1 MARTSEYITT
11 VTVTYIFLA
20 VFGRVPGKLQ
30 VMEVDLQVVRQS
42 PQRVQVIPGFC
53 FAMSSG
59 VRASYLHTDEQRMQE
74 VHESSILILKGL
86 MFFR

>member
-53 FAMSSG
+53 FVDVIRSEG
-59 VRASYLHTDEQRMQE
+59 VIPAHR
-74 VHESSILILKGL
+74 
-86 MFFR
+86 